1 MLQLVL
7 PRIEGWDE
15 ENEEFVTIAK
25 EQKLTLEHSLVS
37 LSKWES
43 KWHKPFLTKDTK
55 SIEETL
61 DYIRCMTLTQNVDP
75 NTYKRITNEH
85 INQVN
90 AYIADTMTATWF
102 RKDAVKKPS
111 NETITSERIYYW
123 MIALNIPVKFEKWH
137 LNRLLTLIRVCNE
150 ESKPKNKVARKD
162 FLDRR
167 RAMNKARKEKWNTK
181 G

>member
-55 SIEETL
+55 SVEETL
-61 DYIRCMTLTQNVDP
+61 DYIAKIDSDKVVTSLSAIGVMLGELSGTLFV
-75 NTYKRITNEH
+75 ITKVLSKNGSKGL
-85 INQVN
+85 IKAGASMVL
-90 AYIADTMTATWF
+90 IAA
-102 RKDAVKKPS
+102 AVKVLADAMVKMADLS
-111 NETITSERIYYW
+111 WEKIGKGLTAMGGGLLELSAAMKIINDEYRFELRCDNQIYGE
-123 MIALNIPVKFEKWH
+123 L
-137 LNRLLTLIRVCNE
+137 
-150 ESKPKNKVARKD
+150 
-162 FLDRR
+162 
-167 RAMNKARKEKWNTK
+167 

>member
-55 SIEETL
+55 SVEETL

-85 INQVN
+85 INRVN
-90 AYIADTMTATWF
+90 AYIADSMTATWF
-102 RKDAVKKPS
+102 RKDAVKQPS
-111 NETITSERIYYW
+111 
-123 MIALNIPVKFEKWH
+123 LQ
-137 LNRLLTLIRVCNE
+137 
-150 ESKPKNKVARKD
+150 
-162 FLDRR
+162 
-167 RAMNKARKEKWNTK
+167 
-181 G
+181 

>member
-55 SIEETL
+55 SVEETL

-85 INQVN
+85 INQV
-90 AYIADTMTATWF
+90 T
-102 RKDAVKKPS
+102 
-111 NETITSERIYYW
+111 ERFQRI
-123 MIALNIPVKFEKWH
+123 N
-137 LNRLLTLIRVCNE
+137 
-150 ESKPKNKVARKD
+150 
-162 FLDRR
+162 
-167 RAMNKARKEKWNTK
+167 
-181 G
+181 

>member
-55 SIEETL
+55 SVEETL

-111 NETITSERIYYW
+111 NETITSERIYY
-123 MIALNIPVKFEKWH
+123 
-137 LNRLLTLIRVCNE
+137 
-150 ESKPKNKVARKD
+150 
-162 FLDRR
+162 
-167 RAMNKARKEKWNTK
+167 
-181 G
+181 